1 MEKVGKVKTVYHFV
15 NDEIRTREPFN
26 LKELEESGVFFVPGN
41 DAGDWSVKVYFPKKW
56 EVGSKVYIYATW
68 SAVEGYSWEEVKVIE
83 IDLKKLLNP

>member
-1 MEKVGKVKTVYHFV
+1 
-15 NDEIRTREPFN
+15 
-26 LKELEESGVFFVPGN
+26 
-41 DAGDWSVKVYFPKKW
+41 VYFPKKW